1 MKKIVHVAVIILCL
15 FLSILVSTSSQE
27 MNFDREYVSLPP
39 AETSYL
45 SIATSDSFHPA
56 LASKAVVH
64 SLESGSYIA
73 SLYALYPS
81 GWEEV
86 CQSPPVYGPGKIDL
100 SMSCGVRDGYQGIRY
115 SLFTRRAGENVWI
128 QSIGVDGVGVYC
140 LRAAAPPNIKEVT
153 LEDHRDLGGMLVHVV
168 LNSPGDDNH
177 VSVRIYRDGQIVYEF
192 AKTVSIPGEW
202 AYSPCIDLY
211 IDFGPLYLKRGG
223 SYAIQV
229 EMISHGRMVS
239 RSITFERPEAVG
251 WITVSVNNPYGAL
264 WRVYWS
270 DDTLGTRSGA
280 GSDIWSIRATSG
292 VDFRAEILGNPTG
305 YICSIYP
312 SIATALPGD
321 QLSFKIDCT
330 PIPEK
335 TVTYTATTT
344 RTETQT
350 VERIVTATTYVTKTI
365 TETVTATIE
374 KTTIASTAPMILSIA
389 AIVIAIIVPIIFL
402 MILRKKTGH

>member
-1 MKKIVHVAVIILCL
+1 MDKLGCITVIILCL
-15 FLSILVSTSSQE
+15 LLSTFVSAASQE

-45 SIATSDSFHPA
+45 SITTSDSSHPA
-56 LASKAVVH
+56 LASRAVVH
-64 SLESGSYIA
+64 SLESGPYIA
-73 SLYALYPS
+73 SLSALYS
-81 GWEEV
+81 SRWEEV
-86 CQSPPVYGPGKIDL
+86 CRSQPVYGPGKIDL
-100 SMSCGVRDGYQGIRY
+100 SMSCSVRGGYQGVRY
-115 SLFTRRAGENVWI
+115 SLFTWRGNDNVWI
-128 QSIGVDGVGVYC
+128 QSIGVEGVGVYC

-153 LEDHRDLGGMLVHVV
+153 LEAHRDLGGIVVHVA

-177 VSVRIYRDGQIVYEF
+177 VSVRIYRDGQIIYEF

-223 SYAIQV
+223 SYTIQV

-251 WITVSVNNPYGAL
+251 WITVSVNNPYGAF
-264 WRVYWS
+264 WHIYWS
-270 DDTLGTRSGA
+270 DDTLGTRSGT
-280 GSDIWSIRATSG
+280 GSDLWSIRATSG
-292 VDFRAEILGNPTG
+292 VDFRAEILGNPAG
-305 YICSIYP
+305 YLCSIYP

-321 QLSFKIDCT
+321 QLSFKIDCA

-335 TVTYTATTT
+335 TVTYTTT

-350 VERIVTATTYVTKTI
+350 VERTVTSITYVTKTI
-365 TETVTATIE
+365 TEVITTTIE
-374 KTTIASTAPMILSIA
+374 KAAAMATIPMILSIA
-389 AIVIAIIVPIIFL
+389 AIVIAIIAPIIL
-402 MILRKKTGH
+402 MMVSKKKAG